1 MLRLTHPYPPLTDGV
16 VLLRAPRESD
26 AEALH
31 EAAQDPEIARW
42 TSVPENYTL
51 ELAQAYIADSLAAV
65 REGRRVNLFALRSA
79 GGLVG
84 VYGTPVLDRATRTA
98 ELGYW
103 VAEPMRGQ
111 GLGTRALVLFRDWL
125 HESVGFR
132 RLELLIH
139 IDNPRSRRMGERAGF
154 ADTGE
159 RRPNPRPAPGE
170 ESMERNYLVLA
181 SVRP

>member
-26 AEALH
+26 AEAVR
-31 EAAQDPEIARW
+31 AGAQDPEIARW
-42 TSVPENYTL
+42 TSVPEDYAL
-51 ELAQAYIADSLAAV
+51 EHAQAYIADSLAAV
-65 REGRRVNLFALRSA
+65 REGRRVNLLAFRRDGAF
-79 GGLVG
+79 VG
-84 VYGTPVLDRATRTA
+84 AYGTPVLDRGTSTA

-103 VAEPMRGQ
+103 VAADMRGQ

-125 HESVGFR
+125 HEAQGFR
-132 RLELLIH
+132 TLELLIR

-154 ADTGE
+154 VDTGE

-170 ESMERNYLVLA
+170 ESMERNYVVLA